1 MIAIKPIKRLGERA
15 AGHVHAV
22 QPPVALAHDQ
32 ARLLQHA
39 HVPRDGGR
47 GHLERLGELAD
58 RGRTRDQ
65 AFEHAAPCGVGE
77 RRKHGV
83 EGVELTVNHVVN
95 YNHNVPQGARGK
107 LREGGNPT
115 PAAPVG
121 FGGRIE
127 LVMNPVLQTF
137 VREALSK
144 LAAPDAI
151 HDVHQFWRH
160 SAGRECFKFYV
171 FKPPPPR

>member
-15 AGHVHAV
+15 TRHVHAV
-22 QPPVALAHDQ
+22 EPPVALAHDQ

-77 RRKHGV
+77 RREHGV
-83 EGVELTVNHVVN
+83 ERVRLSVNHVVN
-95 YNHNVPQGARGK
+95 YKHTVRDGARGK
-107 LREGGNPT
+107 TSESEPIPCRQSGVGG
-115 PAAPVG
+115 VSQ
-121 FGGRIE
+121 
-127 LVMNPVLQTF
+127 V
-137 VREALSK
+137 
-144 LAAPDAI
+144 
-151 HDVHQFWRH
+151 
-160 SAGRECFKFYV
+160 C
-171 FKPPPPR
+171 